1 MNKISKIN
9 WKFGTYNGEL
19 KEEIPHGNGKYE
31 RTDENGTA
39 LFEGKFDR
47 GNPTNGKLEF
57 NSDIFF
63 WVDFSYWRYLKNFD
77 KEKNKKRKQLYD
89 KVIFKGTWRKARENL
104 VYISHGVNRS
114 YQGLEEIDFFEFEQA
129 EYFRDRFGA
138 IYSGKLKKGQVWR
151 PDGYGTLKYPDG
163 LILDGNFIPKGVT
176 TESDGYFEGK
186 AIYPDGKIT
195 KIKDSRNIFDQ
206 FTDWF
211 YD

>member
-31 RTDENGTA
+31 RTDENGTT

-77 KEKNKKRKQLYD
+77 KEKNETRKQLYD
-89 KVIFKGTWRKARENL
+89 KVIFRGTWRKARENL

-138 IYSGKLKKGQVWR
+138 IYSGKLKKAQAWR

-206 FTDWF
+206 FSDWF